1 MTYALLL
8 TLAVLVMLILRQ
20 NLIVILMVLG
30 GAVQLLYSDGELI
43 FMAEDFWAAL
53 DREALLS
60 IPVFLLCGS
69 IMSRGAIAERLVA
82 VLKALTGSLSG
93 GLGVA
98 TILSCAFFAA
108 ISGSSMVTLLAVGS
122 VLYPALREQG
132 YSTSYSL
139 GALSSA
145 GTLGVVIPP
154 SIPMIIYGLVTE
166 TSITDMFLAGVIP
179 GLLLTVALAIYSAW
193 ANKTMPRTGFD
204 VGAVGG
210 AIANGIW
217 SLLMPVILLGGIY
230 SGYFTATESA
240 AIALAYALVVELF
253 IYRELTLTQL
263 WEAVIHTTQMLG
275 GLLPILA
282 IAATLNMV
290 LTTEQV
296 PSQLAE
302 WLSSHVEEKWM
313 FLIGLNI
320 LLLMVGFFM
329 EIISAL
335 LIMAP
340 ILLPVATIYGI
351 NPVHL
356 GVIMIINL
364 EIGLLTPPVGI
375 NLVVASQAF
384 KESFWTV
391 TRSVIPFVLIMLCVL
406 LLVTFLPE
414 LSLFFVS

>member
-1 MTYALLL
+1 MSTAILL
-8 TLAVLVMLILRQ
+8 TLSVILMLVLRQ

-30 GAVQLLYSDGELI
+30 GAVQLLYSDGELM

-69 IMSRGAIAERLVA
+69 IMSRGAIAERLVN
-82 VLKALTGSLSG
+82 VLKQLTGSLSG

-108 ISGSSMVTLLAVGS
+108 ISGSSMVTLLAVGT
-122 VLYPALREQG
+122 VLYPALKEQG
-132 YSTSYSL
+132 YSTPYAL

-166 TSITDMFLAGVIP
+166 TSITDMFLAGIVP
-179 GLLLTVALAIYSAW
+179 GLLLTLILASYSAW
-193 ANKTMPRTGFD
+193 VNRTIPRIGFD
-204 VGAVGG
+204 LADAGT
-210 AIANGIW
+210 AISNGIW

-240 AIALAYALVVELF
+240 AIALAYALAVELF
-253 IYRELTLTQL
+253 IYKELTMTQL
-263 WEAVIHTTQMLG
+263 WDAVIHTTQLLG
-275 GLLPILA
+275 GLLPIVA

-296 PSQLAE
+296 PGQLAD
-302 WLSSHVEEKWM
+302 WLSAHVEEKWL

-320 LLLMVGFFM
+320 LLLLVGFFM

-340 ILLPVATIYGI
+340 ILLPVAVAYGI
-351 NPVHL
+351 DPVHL
-356 GVIMIINL
+356 GIIMIINL

-391 TRSVIPFVLIMLCVL
+391 TRSIVPFVLLMLIVL

-414 LSLFFVS
+414 LSLIFVS

>member
-1 MTYALLL
+1 MSSAVLL
-8 TLAVLVMLILRQ
+8 TLAVILMLILRQ

-30 GAVQLLYSDGELI
+30 GAVQLLYSDGELM

-69 IMSRGAIAERLVA
+69 IMSRGAIAKRLVN
-82 VLKALTGSLSG
+82 VLKQLTGSLSG

-108 ISGSSMVTLLAVGS
+108 ISGSSMVTLLAVGT
-122 VLYPALREQG
+122 VLYPALKEQG
-132 YSTSYSL
+132 YSTPYAL

-166 TSITDMFLAGVIP
+166 TSITDMFLAGIVP
-179 GLLLTVALAIYSAW
+179 GLLLTLILASYSAW
-193 ANKTMPRTGFD
+193 VNRTIPRIGFD
-204 VGAVGG
+204 LADAGA
-210 AIANGIW
+210 AISNGIW

-240 AIALAYALVVELF
+240 AIALAYALAVELF
-253 IYRELTLTQL
+253 IYKELTLTQL
-263 WEAVIHTTQMLG
+263 WDAVIHTTQLLG
-275 GLLPILA
+275 GLLPIVA

-296 PSQLAE
+296 PGQLAD
-302 WLSSHVEEKWM
+302 WLSAHVEEKWL

-320 LLLMVGFFM
+320 LLLLVGFFM

-335 LIMAP
+335 LIIAP
-340 ILLPVATIYGI
+340 ILLPVAVAYGI
-351 NPVHL
+351 DPVHL
-356 GVIMIINL
+356 GIIMIINL

-391 TRSVIPFVLIMLCVL
+391 TRSILPFVLLMLIVL

-414 LSLFFVS
+414 LSLIFVS